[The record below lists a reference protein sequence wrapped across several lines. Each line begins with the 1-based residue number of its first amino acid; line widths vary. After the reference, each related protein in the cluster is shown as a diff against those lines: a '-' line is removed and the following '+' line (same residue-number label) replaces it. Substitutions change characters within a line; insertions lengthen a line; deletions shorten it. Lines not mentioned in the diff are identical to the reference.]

1 MPALDLLGFV
11 PCPAG
16 RRPRTAR
23 SLLAALVLGVG
34 LLTAAPAAQARS
46 YQDVL
51 IKDSTY
57 YWRLG
62 VPSGARDRR
71 DGVDSSLAY
80 GQQVKSGEPGA
91 LAVGDDGSVRLFGAV
106 PDGVWESHL
115 TLDTSPGAARG
126 RGPFGFEIWVKP
138 ASLDANTR
146 RLVSAENTSG
156 GYLVGARSDRL
167 VFSRYVQAGAGTT
180 WETIAVAPPAIGRWT
195 HIVASY
201 DGSVMRLYVNG
212 RLAGSRQS
220 TVSLPTDWTTPY
232 MALPPNYLTFGHD
245 FIRLGAHTGK
255 WLEWDGWLDE
265 AAYYNNQ
272 SGGAVLTPA
281 MIEDHY
287 RLATTGA

>member
-1 MPALDLLGFV
+1 MPAFDLLSFL
-11 PCPAG
+11 PSLTG

-34 LLTAAPAAQARS
+34 LLTAAPAAHARS
-46 YQDVL
+46 YHDVL
-51 IKDSTY
+51 VKDSTY

-62 VPSGARDRR
+62 VPSGAGDQRG
-71 DGVDSSLAY
+71 GVDSSLAY

-91 LAVGDDGSVRLFGAV
+91 LAAGDDGSVRLFGAV

-126 RGPFGFEIWVKP
+126 RTPFGFEIWVKP
-138 ASLDANTR
+138 ASLDGNTR
-146 RLVSAENTSG
+146 RIISAENTSG

-167 VFSRYVQAGAGTT
+167 VFSRYVHAGAGTT
-180 WETIAVAPPAIGRWT
+180 WNTIAVAPPAIGRWT

-201 DGSVMRLYVNG
+201 DGAVMRLSVNG

-220 TVSLPTDWTTPY
+220 TMSLPADWTTPY

-272 SGGAVLTPA
+272 SGGAVPTPA

-287 RLATTGA
+287 RLATTGT